1 MVTFLIFASLL
12 ATEPRTIIGV
22 AITLSVVPF
31 VLIGLLEFKSWWCIR
46 FGGSKLLT
54 LVFMGIILCIAISL
68 AYAAALLKPYIGE
81 HFA

>member
-31 VLIGLLEFKSWWCIR
+31 VLIGLLEFKS
-46 FGGSKLLT
+46 
-54 LVFMGIILCIAISL
+54 LV
-68 AYAAALLKPYIGE
+68 
-81 HFA
+81 